1 VSAARTGRFRKPL
14 VGYLVA
20 IAAVTL
26 ALVIREALSVL
37 TGPDFP
43 EYVLF
48 YPTVM
53 TVALLLGV
61 WPSLVSI
68 LTAAGLLLLARSF
81 TWLRPPVPADSSS
94 YLGLVLFVG
103 VCVFLSFVAEAYRRS
118 RVKAEAYDREE
129 ALRDSQKALRRQAE
143 LLRLSF
149 DAIIVWR
156 MGGEI
161 ESWNNGAEDLYGFPE
176 SEALGRTI
184 HELRKTMHDRPWTEV
199 EGILKE
205 RGHWQGEA
213 RHVAR
218 DGRELVVSSRLHIGG
233 DPDGQV
239 RVLEIDRDI
248 TEQKRVQEEL
258 KRAHDELEEKVQK
271 RTIDLQKANRTL
283 LMVSACDQAL
293 VQISEEKEL
302 ISVICQIIQD
312 EGGYPLVWVGL
323 TGAGNPGG
331 LECVASAGARDG
343 ILDATGQDGSA
354 PAAFEGPPDIAA
366 RTGEPVVIEDI
377 AACTDA
383 SPWRENAREKG
394 FIGIAA
400 LPLVSARREVFG
412 VLVIYSETGFGF
424 KDNQL
429 ALLKEIV
436 DDLAFGVMSLRARA
450 ERDQA
455 QRDLEQKAAQLRVL
469 TGEIVRVEQRERQ
482 RIARLLHDQFQ
493 QLLAAALYGVAAL
506 NHEMPQV
513 EFKDGT
519 GKLNS
524 LLRECIALS
533 RSLTSELG
541 HPALS
546 DPDLRSGLE
555 WLAAW
560 MMEKHGLQ
568 VLIAPG
574 DTVVIAA
581 EETRAMLMQATRE
594 LLFNVVKHAG
604 VKSARVSVERSAQ
617 GRITITVSDE
627 GAGFDTRSLFTA
639 GTTAGGVGL
648 FSIRERLALSGG
660 GIDIQSFPGKGSRF
674 TVWISDDPG
683 ASMVP
688 AGGPSSSVAPGTA
701 RESGGPAALGP
712 RTGPRLRVLIV
723 DDHALVREGLA
734 LQIRQQPDLQIVGEA
749 ADGETAVQLAERLRP
764 DVVTMDL
771 SLPGID
777 GIEAARRIHAA
788 SPTVRIIGLS
798 MFEEPR
804 QAAAMREA
812 GAAAYLS
819 KTASVET
826 LLEAIRQGGTQFPA
840 APRPRRKSVPH

>member
-1 VSAARTGRFRKPL
+1 MARTARFSRPII
-14 VGYLVA
+14 GYLVA
-20 IAAVTL
+20 VAAVTL
-26 ALVIREALSVL
+26 ALVIRETLSIL

-53 TVALLLGV
+53 TIALLLGV
-61 WPSLVSI
+61 WPALVSI
-68 LTAAGLLLLARSF
+68 FAAAGLLLLSRTIA
-81 TWLRPPVPADSSS
+81 WLRPQVPVDSSS
-94 YLGLVLFVG
+94 YLGLVLFIG
-103 VCVFLSFVAEAYRRS
+103 VCVFLSAVAEAYRRS

-129 ALRDSQKALRRQAE
+129 ALRESQKALRRQAE

-161 ESWNNGAEDLYGFPE
+161 ESWNNGAEELYGFPE

-184 HELRKTMHDRPWTEV
+184 SDLLRTAHDRPWTEV
-199 EGILKE
+199 EAILHE

-213 RHVAR
+213 RQVAS

-258 KRAHDELEEKVQK
+258 KRAHDELEEKVQR
-271 RTIDLQKANRTL
+271 RTTDLQRANRML

-323 TGAGNPGG
+323 TGADSGDGMA
-331 LECVASAGARDG
+331 CVAAAGNRDG
-343 ILDATGQDGSA
+343 ILDAAGEIGSF
-354 PAAFEGPPDIAA
+354 PAATEGPPDLAA
-366 RTGEPVVIEDI
+366 RTGGPVVIEDMREHREP
-377 AACTDA
+377 A
-383 SPWRENAREKG
+383 PWRERAIAKG
-394 FIGIAA
+394 FTGIAA
-400 LPLVSARREVFG
+400 LPLVSVRKGVIG
-412 VLVIYSETGFGF
+412 VLVIYSDSILGF
-424 KDNQL
+424 KESQL
-429 ALLKEIV
+429 SLLKEIV

-506 NHEMPQV
+506 APGSSQA
-513 EFKDGT
+513 EFREGVA
-519 GKLNS
+519 KLNS

-560 MMEKHGLQ
+560 MKEKHGLR
-568 VLIAPG
+568 VLLAPG
-574 DTVVIAA
+574 EDVVIQA
-581 EETRAMLMQATRE
+581 EETRTMLLQATRE
-594 LLFNVVKHAG
+594 LLFNVVKHSG
-604 VKSARVSVERSAQ
+604 VKVAAVSVERSSR
-617 GRITITVSDE
+617 GLVTITVTDE
-627 GAGFDTRSLFTA
+627 GVGFDTGSLFTVGA
-639 GTTAGGVGL
+639 SAGGIGL
-648 FSIRERLALSGG
+648 FSIRERLALAGG
-660 GIDIQSFPGKGSRF
+660 GIDISSSPRRGSRCA
-674 TVWISDDPG
+674 VWISDEPG
-683 ASMVP
+683 TSAASGSRMP
-688 AGGPSSSVAPGTA
+688 SAGGADVPGDVER
-701 RESGGPAALGP
+701 REQPAP
-712 RTGPRLRVLIV
+712 RTGRRRRVLIV

-734 LQIRQQPDLQIVGEA
+734 LQIRQQPDLEIVGEA
-749 ADGETAVQLAERLRP
+749 ADGETAVQLAERLLP
-764 DVVTMDL
+764 DVITMDL

-788 SPTVRIIGLS
+788 LPATRIIGLS

-804 QAAAMREA
+804 QAAAMRDA
-812 GAAAYLS
+812 GAVAYLS
-819 KTASVET
+819 KTASVEA
-826 LLEAIRQGGTQFPA
+826 LLEAIREGPA
-840 APRPRRKSVPH
+840 SSAHLPRQRRKPGSP